1 MMGLGLGLCLCQWDG
16 ALTGGP
22 PVGAT
27 FTVYA
32 VPYQVYGV
40 DYTIYGA

>member
-1 MMGLGLGLCLCQWDG
+1 MMGLGLGLGLCQWDG
-16 ALTGGP
+16 ALAGP
-22 PVGAT
+22 PVSTT

-32 VPYQVYGV
+32 VQDQVYGV